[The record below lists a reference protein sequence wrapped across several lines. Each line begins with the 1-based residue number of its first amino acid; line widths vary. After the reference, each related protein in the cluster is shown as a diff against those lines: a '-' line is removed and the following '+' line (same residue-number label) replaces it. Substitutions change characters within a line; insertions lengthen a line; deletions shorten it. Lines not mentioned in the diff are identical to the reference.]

1 MEDQSAFE
9 DFKKLAK
16 ECTNE
21 KRGHLLPWFNT
32 NPSKLV
38 LFDVN
43 TQQIVKNQKII
54 GLETFTSEI
63 LEIDWAFITP
73 TTLIAL
79 GVDSDLSKVFSIDIN
94 TFNAK
99 RIGDLCEPKY

>member
-1 MEDQSAFE
+1 MDQLPGVLLYEIAKFGEISDLLILECFSTSLRAKLMASKSAFAALLRKTLGDKTMEDQSAFE

-43 TQQIVKNQKII
+43 T
-54 GLETFTSEI
+54 
-63 LEIDWAFITP
+63 
-73 TTLIAL
+73 
-79 GVDSDLSKVFSIDIN
+79 
-94 TFNAK
+94 
-99 RIGDLCEPKY
+99 